1 MREIL
6 FRGKR
11 KADNTWISGLFV
23 NNNYGAW
30 IVNYCDIVGRFE
42 YQEVIP
48 ETVGQFTGL
57 NDKNDKKVFEGDYD
71 VNYDV
76 VAWCDKRQG
85 WAMKAYDS
93 PTDDFMLCHCYQCEG
108 NFEINDIDM
117 SLEII
122 GNIHNNPELIKQG
135 GAK

>member
-1 MREIL
+1 MQREIL

-11 KADNTWISGLFV
+11 ADNGKWVEGSLIVTVLNTYIVPFHDDTIISQRA
-23 NNNYGAW
+23 YS
-30 IVNYCDIVGRFE
+30 
-42 YQEVIP
+42 VIP

-57 NDKNDKKVFEGDYD
+57 HDKNGNKVFEGDYD
-71 VNYDV
+71 DNFDV

-85 WAMKAYDS
+85 WAMKAYDF

-122 GNIHNNPELIKQG
+122 GNIHDKPEPL
-135 GAK
+135 